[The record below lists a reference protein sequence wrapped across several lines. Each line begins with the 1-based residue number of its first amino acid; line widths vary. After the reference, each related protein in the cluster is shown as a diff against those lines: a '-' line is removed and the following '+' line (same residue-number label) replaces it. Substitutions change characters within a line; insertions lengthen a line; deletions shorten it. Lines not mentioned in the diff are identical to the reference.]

1 MLNTI
6 FLFYHVLRWLITAIE
21 YCFLEVVKWFF
32 WIIIWLMS
40 PQQAFECLE
49 EMEENREQQKE
60 V

>member
-49 EMEENREQQKE
+49 EMEENREQ
-60 V
+60 